1 MELVDGTGAA
11 SGGLGLVAAH
21 HASGVATAT
30 ATATVG
36 ASHLHR
42 ERRRTGGTRLPA
54 GPDWPE
60 CPAAFFRR
68 VPKLRG
74 ILTGNLP
81 CALSDSEF
89 DIISAG

>member
-1 MELVDGTGAA
+1 MELVDGTGGA

-30 ATATVG
+30 ATAS

-74 ILTGNLP
+74 TLAGNLP
-81 CALSDSEF
+81 RVLSDSEF